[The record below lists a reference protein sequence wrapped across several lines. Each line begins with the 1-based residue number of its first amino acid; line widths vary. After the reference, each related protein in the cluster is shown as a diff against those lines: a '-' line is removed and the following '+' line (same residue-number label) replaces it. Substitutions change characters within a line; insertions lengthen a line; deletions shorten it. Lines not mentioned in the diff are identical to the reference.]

1 MKTQKLLQAKIVDE
15 VFKNSKLDEKTFLE
29 NHEVNLDG
37 KRVSFKGGEYV
48 TEDGQ
53 VVSDQNKI
61 NKIKSQMF
69 ASLDDDSKKTALN
82 SMMVAEKRGEIENS
96 KNAQKAAIA
105 DQALKMMNPKQ
116 LQSFMDSNN
125 IQRDNQGNFVDKT
138 SGKVLSSA
146 EIYNKLDETQK
157 VNALVKMN
165 NQAASA
171 GGAGNVGLDGTMELQ
186 VRKISKE
193 EAEKLIG
200 ELDSDE
206 VNVDMDALEHEGE
219 KAIQEIEQAGDV
231 SDAEVDAALGE
242 LESVETADADESRQG
257 EIVVENIEW
266 NTAKFA
272 VTVLEEVKAE
282 KGEANIE
289 DAKILVS
296 CGRGVKNLDSAHEL
310 ASKIKGSAVSSSRTL
325 VDAGLMD
332 HERQVGQTGKTV
344 RPEVYLAFG
353 ISGAIQHLAGMEES
367 EFIVAVNTDK
377 NAPIFKVANLGIVA
391 DAEAVFKNLNK
402 ML

>member
-1 MKTQKLLQAKIVDE
+1 MAKNIFVFCEQRDGVLQNVALELLGVARE
-15 VFKNSKLDEKTFLE
+15 LAEKT
-29 NHEVNLDG
+29 
-37 KRVSFKGGEYV
+37 GE
-48 TEDGQ
+48 
-53 VVSDQNKI
+53 
-61 NKIKSQMF
+61 
-69 ASLDDDSKKTALN
+69 
-82 SMMVAEKRGEIENS
+82 
-96 KNAQKAAIA
+96 
-105 DQALKMMNPKQ
+105 
-116 LQSFMDSNN
+116 
-125 IQRDNQGNFVDKT
+125 
-138 SGKVLSSA
+138 
-146 EIYNKLDETQK
+146 K
-157 VNALVKMN
+157 VNAVLLGHGVQGRAAELIAHGADTVYVVDHENLEKFVTEPYA
-165 NQAASA
+165 QAMTHIARNYEPNVILFGATSIGRDLAPRLSA
-171 GGAGNVGLDGTMELQ
+171 RLKTGLTADCTKLEMDEEGNLFMTRPAFGGNLFATIICPDHRPQMSTVRPGVMKKLEADPARVG
-186 VRKISKE
+186 
-193 EAEKLIG
+193 
-200 ELDSDE
+200 E
-206 VNVDMDALEHEGE
+206 VVA
-219 KAIQEIEQAGDV
+219 
-231 SDAEVDAALGE
+231 
-242 LESVETADADESRQG
+242 ESVEWDAS
-257 EIVVENIEW
+257 
-266 NTAKFA
+266 KFA